1 MPIEL
6 GPLRTVIAAAEHGSF
21 RRAAA
26 ALNLRQSTLS
36 RRVRQLE
43 EELGVPLFERT
54 SGGVS
59 ATPAGADVVRA
70 AQRLLEQMDRL
81 ISTAR
86 SAGRGEAG
94 SITVGFCTSLSA
106 SKLRLVLASYL
117 HAFPDVEIH
126 IVERSRVQLIEGLG
140 TGELD
145 IVIIVGEARHHSGPS
160 MSLWS
165 ERIIVALPANHPLSG
180 NGMVNW
186 TDLKGESFVLSRR
199 DPGPDL
205 RNIILRKL
213 SAPGDTPE
221 IVSWDISN
229 ESILAMLEGG
239 SRISVQCE
247 SWTSLAY
254 PGVRYREVRDTSG
267 PSHITFTAC
276 WGRDNRNPALVRFL
290 ELLRKNHHP
299 TLITCALG
307 RSIELHGRLGA
318 PLRRLGPSP

>member
-6 GPLRTVIAAAEHGSF
+6 GPLRNVIAAAEHGSF

-36 RRVRQLE
+36 RRVRRLE

-54 SGGVS
+54 SGGVRV
-59 ATPAGADVVRA
+59 TPAGVDVVRA

-106 SKLRLVLASYL
+106 SKLRSVLANYL
-117 HAFPDVEIH
+117 QAFPDVEVH
-126 IVERSRVQLIEGLG
+126 IVERSRAQLIDSLG
-140 TGELD
+140 TGDLD
-145 IVIIVGEARHHSGPS
+145 IVIIVGEARQHGGPS

-180 NGMVNW
+180 NDIIHW

-229 ESILAMLEGG
+229 ESLLAMLEAG
-239 SRISVQCE
+239 SRVSVHCE
-247 SWTSLAY
+247 SWTSLTY

-267 PSHITFTAC
+267 P
-276 WGRDNRNPALVRFL
+276 
-290 ELLRKNHHP
+290 
-299 TLITCALG
+299 
-307 RSIELHGRLGA
+307 
-318 PLRRLGPSP
+318 